1 VFDAGHRIIA
11 SVTYRKDYGK
21 HFGTA
26 VTLFYTGQS
35 GDRFSYG
42 YDNAVSQNVVKD
54 YVSGSDDAL
63 NLVYVPRNAS
73 EINLVDYTDDNDVLH
88 TAAEQWAELDNFI
101 ANDKYLSKR
110 RGQYAEKNG
119 TRAPFTSIFDLHLEQ
134 NFYIGQKNG
143 KTHTL
148 QLTFDVFNLGNLL
161 NKDWGRMY
169 TTRTG
174 MNYNSYALIDFVG
187 FEADGTTPM
196 YNFSAPHL
204 NDGKTV
210 AAIDDAGFQTARWQS
225 QIGIRYI
232 FK

>member
-1 VFDAGHRIIA
+1 NNGLSAMAAYTFSRAESVNDGQSSQNSSQWRVQNINGRNAADLGYSVFDAGHRIIA

-88 TAAEQWAELDNFI
+88 TAAEQW
-101 ANDKYLSKR
+101 
-110 RGQYAEKNG
+110 
-119 TRAPFTSIFDLHLEQ
+119 
-134 NFYIGQKNG
+134 
-143 KTHTL
+143 
-148 QLTFDVFNLGNLL
+148 
-161 NKDWGRMY
+161 
-169 TTRTG
+169 
-174 MNYNSYALIDFVG
+174 
-187 FEADGTTPM
+187 
-196 YNFSAPHL
+196 
-204 NDGKTV
+204 
-210 AAIDDAGFQTARWQS
+210 
-225 QIGIRYI
+225 
-232 FK
+232 